1 MPHGYLTRPPEKQ
14 KRGHTW
20 RQAKPFEIMYKDVA
34 AYRWSRKPR
43 IAIRA
48 WKSNSS
54 LSSITA
60 IQAWWASGSWLSRV
74 ALLKEKRRDR
84 VSHRTLG

>member
-1 MPHGYLTRPPEKQ
+1 
-14 KRGHTW
+14 
-20 RQAKPFEIMYKDVA
+20 MYKDVA

-60 IQAWWASGSWLSRV
+60 IQARWASGSWLSRV
-74 ALLKEKRRDR
+74 ALMKEKRRD
-84 VSHRTLG
+84 